1 MADVQQNEW
10 VARVLGVQIGSGS
23 GAPAVDLHAA
33 ADAWRT
39 ASETV
44 DAQIAAL
51 QRALLATDD
60 EELQE
65 IGQYGVNAV
74 TGGFKTK
81 LTAALMGAEA
91 GQQSDR
97 KKLAA
102 LASQFR
108 AYLESDERV
117 EACDEN
123 PFDVPTSI
131 RVTLVPAL
139 DQLTRSAAA

>member
-1 MADVQQNEW
+1 MADAHQNEW

-23 GAPAVDLHAA
+23 GAPAMDLRAA
-33 ADAWRT
+33 ADAWRA

-44 DAQIAAL
+44 DGQIAAL
-51 QRALLATDD
+51 QKALLAIDD

-81 LTAALMGAEA
+81 LMAALMGAEA
-91 GQQSDR
+91 GQESDR
-97 KKLAA
+97 KKLAT

-108 AYLESDERV
+108 IHLESDERV

-123 PFDVPTSI
+123 PFNVPMSI
-131 RVTLVPAL
+131 RATLVPAL